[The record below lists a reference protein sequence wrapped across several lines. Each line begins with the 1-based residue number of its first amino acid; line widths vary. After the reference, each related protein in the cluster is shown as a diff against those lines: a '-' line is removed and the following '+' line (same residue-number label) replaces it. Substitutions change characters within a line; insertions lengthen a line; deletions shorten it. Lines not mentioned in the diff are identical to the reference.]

1 MFERL
6 FETRAVSYQSIWA
19 SGDSVDFGQLS
30 GTNIN
35 NETVFQVNAVY
46 SAVSLIADTIST
58 LPLDVFIRRDGAR
71 FPFRPAPAWVQKPDV
86 DLPKEAFYSA
96 LIVSLLLDGN
106 AFVRVFSNKQG
117 EVVNLVV
124 LNPQTV
130 EVKRNGLGRLIF
142 NVQGEKK
149 ALSADEVIYIPDLL
163 RPGAVRG
170 VSRIEA
176 LKENFGLA
184 LALEKFAATFFGSGT
199 NLAGVIEFPGNLT
212 QEQSD
217 QLRNGFDKAHAGRIV
232 TGKQIGRAHV

>member
-58 LPLDVFIRRDGAR
+58 LPLDVFVRRDGAR

-106 AFVRVFSNKQG
+106 AFIRVPSFMMRLLNT
-117 EVVNLVV
+117 V
-124 LNPQTV
+124 LSMT
-130 EVKRNGLGRLIF
+130 GTLHLHAILIMR
-142 NVQGEKK
+142 
-149 ALSADEVIYIPDLL
+149 Y
-163 RPGAVRG
+163 
-170 VSRIEA
+170 
-176 LKENFGLA
+176 
-184 LALEKFAATFFGSGT
+184 
-199 NLAGVIEFPGNLT
+199 
-212 QEQSD
+212 
-217 QLRNGFDKAHAGRIV
+217 
-232 TGKQIGRAHV
+232 